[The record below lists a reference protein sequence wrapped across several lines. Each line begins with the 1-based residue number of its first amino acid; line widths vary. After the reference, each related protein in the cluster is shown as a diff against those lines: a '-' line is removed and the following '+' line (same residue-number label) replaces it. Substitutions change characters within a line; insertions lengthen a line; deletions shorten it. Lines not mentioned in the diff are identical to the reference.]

1 MESQQR
7 RHSGQGPIIKGNQR
21 YQRKHRRVK
30 TELSAYTPWS
40 ICVCTHFP
48 CLQGP
53 PSPTESTWQP
63 FNTSHQWPPPPRS
76 PQAVLIASRSAH
88 NYTICSSTAG
98 TEQVPTL
105 TWGLLRRLRGIKNPS
120 ANPGH
125 SQGADSTPG
134 SGRSLGGGSDSPLQY
149 SCLGN
154 PMDRG
159 AWQARTQLSIHAHP

>member
-21 YQRKHRRVK
+21 YQRKHRRAK

-76 PQAVLIASRSAH
+76 PQAVLIASRSRSQLH
-88 NYTICSSTAG
+88 NLLLYCMHGASSHPYLRASSKAQEYKESICQSR
-98 TEQVPTL
+98 TL
-105 TWGLLRRLRGIKNPS
+105 ARRRFHPWVGKI
-120 ANPGH
+120 
-125 SQGADSTPG
+125 
-134 SGRSLGGGSDSPLQY
+134 
-149 SCLGN
+149 
-154 PMDRG
+154 
-159 AWQARTQLSIHAHP
+159 AWRRK